1 MTQYKFIKPYSAK
14 VTVGGFVGIMTKSF
28 AVGDIY
34 EGKQKSDGIEIRIA
48 KHTALQTSQ
57 PSNTSYQEFL
67 TVPNEYLGLAFPTGL
82 TSPPMS
88 TLAKFG
94 IGVAIVLVI
103 VVILKLFK
111 VF

>member
-1 MTQYKFIKPYSAK
+1 MAKYKFNKPYSAQ
-14 VTVGGFVGIMTKSF
+14 VTVGGAVGIMTKSF

-48 KHTALQTSQ
+48 EHTVLQTSQ

-67 TVPNEYLGLAFPTGL
+67 TVPNEYLSLAFPTGL
-82 TSPPMS
+82 KSPPMS
-88 TLAKFG
+88 GIVKFG
-94 IGVAIVLVI
+94 IGIAIALVI
-103 VVILKLFK
+103 IVILKLFK